1 MKRSRFFSILAAA
14 VVLSLLMIAIPATSA
29 LAVTTLT
36 LSASTGPTGTA
47 LTITGTEFALSS
59 SGVAWFDT
67 DGDGV
72 RDSGEPYVSVVTS
85 GAGVLYATGTLAVPT
100 VPRAIYYVRADISA
114 DGSVE
119 ASAPFTVTPD
129 ITLSVSTG
137 HVGDTVTVS
146 GTGFY
151 ASAGITVLYDGV
163 SKGTTTA
170 TASGTFTGF
179 TFIVPGSVKGV
190 HTVRAQET
198 SNPTTYYATDD
209 FTVSPA
215 IAINPTTGSVGDTV
229 TVTGNGFNGSST
241 ITIYF
246 DSVSQTTTSTNSSG
260 TFTATTFAVPSTSR
274 GTHTV
279 KAQDAGSNQ
288 ATATFTVSTKIT
300 INPPSGPSGT
310 TVTVTGTGFGTS
322 STVTITYNNVT
333 VTTNPPTINT
343 GSTGSFTATF
353 VVPVLAAGTYVVRA
367 SAGSDVAMANFQ
379 STTNATISQTTS
391 ASSPG
396 YVGMSLTIEG
406 VGFTPNHEI
415 TVTYA
420 TDPTT
425 IATTNSDGSGNFTV
439 TFTIPP
445 SVAGEHTITVS
456 DGTIIKNFDFYMETT
471 PPPTPALTAPLADTK
486 LKDNT
491 FTWGA
496 VEDVAPASNPI
507 SYDLQVAADSSFAT
521 PLVDKTGLA
530 ATSYTLL
537 DEEKLKSTGKDAPYY
552 WRVRAVDAA
561 SNASAWSEA
570 STFTVGF
577 SFAFTGWVVWVTL
590 VVVAIVFFI
599 IGLLVGRRAG
609 GGGYY

>member
-1 MKRSRFFSILAAA
+1 MKRSRFFSILVAA
-14 VVLSLLMIAIPATSA
+14 VVLSLLMIAIPVTPALGVVTPTVTLISPATASGPPGT
-29 LAVTTLT
+29 AVT
-36 LSASTGPTGTA
+36 LSCTWFTASQTYTVSFGGTAITSGNTGTGSFTA
-47 LTITGTEFALSS
+47 SFT
-59 SGVAWFDT
+59 
-67 DGDGV
+67 
-72 RDSGEPYVSVVTS
+72 
-85 GAGVLYATGTLAVPT
+85 VPT
-100 VPRAIYYVRADISA
+100 NVRNNYAVLVTTTP
-114 DGSVE
+114 DGSV
-119 ASAPFTVTPD
+119 SLTGGFTIIPGV
-129 ITLSVSTG
+129 TLSVSTG

-151 ASAGITVLYDGV
+151 AGAGITVLYDGV
-163 SKGTTTA
+163 SKGTIATTA
-170 TASGTFTGF
+170 TGTFTGF
-179 TFIVPGSVKGV
+179 TFTVPGSVKGV

-215 IAINPTTGSVGDTV
+215 ITINPTTGSVGDTV

-246 DSVSQTTTSTNSSG
+246 DSASQTTTSTNSSG

-310 TVTVTGTGFGTS
+310 TVTVTGTGFATGQ
-322 STVTITYNNVT
+322 TVTITYAGTSV
-333 VTTNPPTINT
+333 VTTPSPVTT

-353 VVPVLAAGTYVVRA
+353 VVPVRDIGTYEVRA
-367 SAGSDVAMANFQ
+367 SAGSDVATANFQ
-379 STTNATISQTTS
+379 STTNATISQTTTTS
-391 ASSPG
+391 APG

-537 DEEKLKSTGKDAPYY
+537 DEEKLESTSKDAPYY

-561 SNASAWSEA
+561 SNASAWSDPIP
-570 STFTVGF
+570 FTVGWSF
-577 SFAFTGWVVWVTL
+577 SFTGWVVWVTL